1 MRSVEAATSDG
12 RKGVSS
18 LCPQSRGCKTE
29 TAASQDSTG
38 QRGLYWQVEDAASRC
53 TEATS
58 GGRVGGARAGEA
70 TCDVRR
76 RSRRQPDLFSRL
88 PDGRRRAYGRPCCRR
103 EAAGG
108 WEDSSMRWRCL
119 MKAGQLLME
128 VGGRSCS
135 DVQAA
140 TVGWSRGSA
149 PKRTTRSGLDSE
161 RRDRKP
167 TAPNVMEMGVAPRGD
182 GPGVEGGLVEWR
194 AGRLSSDLWRRRR
207 GRRSMSIW
215 RRQKS
220 TSSDGQKQSAQGTL
234 DTGQRSKRE
243 WSLLVC

>member
-1 MRSVEAATSDG
+1 MRRATAES
-12 RKGVSS
+12 
-18 LCPQSRGCKTE
+18 
-29 TAASQDSTG
+29 TAAG
-38 QRGLYWQVEDAASRC
+38 
-53 TEATS
+53 
-58 GGRVGGARAGEA
+58 
-70 TCDVRR
+70 
-76 RSRRQPDLFSRL
+76 LFSRL

-167 TAPNVMEMGVAPRGD
+167 TAPNVMEMGVAPKGD

-220 TSSDGQKQSAQGTL
+220 TSSDGQKQSAQAVWTL
-234 DTGQRSKRE
+234 DNGAKGSGACWFVDMESPPREIEACGQ
-243 WSLLVC
+243 